1 MRLFGPRCAVLL
13 LVRGV
18 ASVQPANIILS
29 SRLQRLL
36 SLVPADCPSVADIGC
51 DHALVA
57 RTLCKE
63 RPLTERVFAVDRS
76 EAALTAALDERAPL
90 GHRQPTF
97 VLGDGLSPLLKEGT
111 VNTLICAGMGCQTTI
126 QILDAE
132 AMSTLSVQRL
142 VLQPW
147 PSYLLPHSTLFMHV
161 HNLGFDFD
169 TQFIDFEN
177 SVHYITTSFTRTA
190 SQDASN
196 SAENFGV
203 LLDSTL
209 HTPAV
214 VGPIVASP
222 VRGAAGREGGE
233 GALVSEIDVFRRTP
247 LFKRYQTVWTKGGP
261 CEREIQLWKQ
271 YLTLQLEDLKMRLR
285 QSPLS
290 VRYDVVEEYHSELT
304 AILKVL

>member
-18 ASVQPANIILS
+18 SSSIQPAAQLLS

-57 RTLCKE
+57 RTLCRE

-76 EAALTAALDERAPL
+76 EAALTAALDESA
-90 GHRQPTF
+90 GHGRQPTF

-111 VNTLICAGMGCQTTI
+111 VNTLICAGMGCQSSI

-190 SQDASN
+190 SQDVSN
-196 SAENFGV
+196 S
-203 LLDSTL
+203 
-209 HTPAV
+209 
-214 VGPIVASP
+214 
-222 VRGAAGREGGE
+222 
-233 GALVSEIDVFRRTP
+233 VSEMDVFRRTP
-247 LFKRYQTVWTKGGP
+247 LFKRYQTGWTKGGP

>member
-18 ASVQPANIILS
+18 SSVQPAHLLS

-57 RTLCKE
+57 RTLCRE
-63 RPLTERVFAVDRS
+63 RLTERVFAVDRS
-76 EAALTAALDERAPL
+76 EAALTAALDECAGPL
-90 GHRQPTF
+90 GHGRQPTF

-111 VNTLICAGMGCQTTI
+111 VNTLICAGMGCQSTI

-147 PSYLLPHSTLFMHV
+147 PSYLLPHSTLFKHV
-161 HNLGFDFD
+161 LRLGFDFD

-190 SQDASN
+190 SQDVSN
-196 SAENFGV
+196 S
-203 LLDSTL
+203 
-209 HTPAV
+209 
-214 VGPIVASP
+214 
-222 VRGAAGREGGE
+222 
-233 GALVSEIDVFRRTP
+233 VSEIDVFRRTP
-247 LFKRYQTVWTKGGP
+247 LFKRYQTDWAKGGP